1 MKSTLTTTNYDSI
14 LKETSNWMS
23 TNDLHK
29 KIGTDRSNLE
39 HLFYILPIHAL
50 EIARRTNCNLSA
62 YFVQSKRGLKHAI
75 WHLINGNIRH
85 AYAELFSKPEQ
96 YTTIYCYEFTKNS

>member
-29 KIGTDRSNLE
+29 KIGTDKAAMIESCKKL
-39 HLFYILPIHAL
+39 LAMGYLKTI
-50 EIARRTNCNLSA
+50 
-62 YFVQSKRGLKHAI
+62 QSKINYFIEKRIKHKVN
-75 WHLINGNIRH
+75 LILHSNGC
-85 AYAELFSKPEQ
+85 L
-96 YTTIYCYEFTKNS
+96 

>member
-29 KIGTDRSNLE
+29 KIGTDKAAMIESCKKLLAMGYLKTNPKQNK
-39 HLFYILPIHAL
+39 LFYRKTINTIVKTFGY
-50 EIARRTNCNLSA
+50 EI
-62 YFVQSKRGLKHAI
+62 KIG
-75 WHLINGNIRH
+75 
-85 AYAELFSKPEQ
+85 
-96 YTTIYCYEFTKNS
+96 